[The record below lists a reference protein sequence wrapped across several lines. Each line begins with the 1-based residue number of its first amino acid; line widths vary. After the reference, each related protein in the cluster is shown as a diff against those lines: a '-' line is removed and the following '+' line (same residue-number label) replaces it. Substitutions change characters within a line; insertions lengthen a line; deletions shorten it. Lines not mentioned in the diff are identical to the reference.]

1 MSNRDHLLSNVS
13 SWWQHVS
20 EGWQSLWQRAG
31 KAVTRFTP
39 NKADV
44 NAAGLPVR
52 GIGWALLPVDVRESK
67 KNVVVQ
73 LEVPGL
79 DEDDITIEQHGQQ
92 LYISGEKRYE
102 KISDEGRY
110 YFEERAYGRFQRS
123 VPLPAEVHADDARAR
138 YKHGVLTVTLPK
150 KVNGGARRIEVS
162 S

>member
-1 MSNRDHLLSNVS
+1 MSTRDHLLGNVS
-13 SWWQHVS
+13 NWWQHVS
-20 EGWQSLWQRAG
+20 EGWQSLRQRAG

-39 NKADV
+39 NKTDV

-102 KISDEGRY
+102 KVSDEGHY

-123 VPLPAEVHADDARAR
+123 VPLPAEVYADDARAR

-150 KVNGGARRIEVS
+150 KVNGGARRIAVS